1 MSELEEIG
9 IGRLLATAPEDATS
23 LAWLSRA
30 HGEQLRLCDA
40 LEEIADSL
48 PDKINRQK
56 CIYAAKALGPL
67 VRGVHRYEETVLF
80 PALLAAEKG
89 AALAETIARL
99 KFEHCED
106 ECFSEEL
113 SETLLSLGRGDP
125 VNAEAAGYMLRG
137 FFEAMRRHIAFERQ
151 FIVAPPAQSYKS

>member
-30 HGEQLRLCDA
+30 HAEQLRLCDA

-80 PALLAAEKG
+80 PALLA
-89 AALAETIARL
+89 
-99 KFEHCED
+99 
-106 ECFSEEL
+106 S
-113 SETLLSLGRGDP
+113 
-125 VNAEAAGYMLRG
+125 
-137 FFEAMRRHIAFERQ
+137 
-151 FIVAPPAQSYKS
+151 APFWR

>member
-9 IGRLLATAPEDATS
+9 IGRLLATAPKDATS
-23 LAWLSRA
+23 LDWLNRA

-80 PALLAAEKG
+80 PALLAAEKDS
-89 AALAETIARL
+89 ALAETIARL

-151 FIVAPPAQSYKS
+151 FIVAPPVQ